1 VESGG
6 GLWRIRIVEN
16 QRSEENLAA
25 DRGQE
30 PDKIW
35 HFRLI
40 SSLLRMQ
47 PFVSGVK
54 TGYWHVFPID
64 NPLT

>member
-1 VESGG
+1 M
-6 GLWRIRIVEN
+6 RT
-16 QRSEENLAA
+16 EENRAA
-25 DRGQE
+25 DPRQE
-30 PDKIW
+30 TDKIW

-40 SSLLRMQ
+40 SPLLRIQ
-47 PFVSGVK
+47 PFDSSVK